1 MKMTILMLGLTASVA
16 AQAGGAFEGFEKPE
30 DLPGAVSMVWTGKE
44 VLADVSGYADLAT
57 KRPVSTN
64 DLFWIASNTK
74 AIACALMLREI
85 DKGLVKLDAPVAD
98 YLPEWKDIRI
108 KGGKAPKHAPTV
120 REVMGH
126 TAGLAFFPKMPIT
139 EFSMRSGETAVIG
152 GLTHTEE
159 IDADDGIPYLRAIPW
174 IGQWIFGS
182 TGKSKVQEDILVFVT
197 VGEVDPEGVKGSAG
211 APAGSTAAKRY
222 PEGLDKQEVKEDK

>member
-1 MKMTILMLGLTASVA
+1 MKKISFAMVGLA
-16 AQAGGAFEGFEKPE
+16 ALSLQAGGGAFEGFEKPD

-57 KRPVSTN
+57 KRPISTN

-74 AIACALMLREI
+74 AIACALMLRQI
-85 DKGLVKLDAPVAD
+85 DKGLVKLDAQVAD

-108 KGGKAPKHAPTV
+108 KNGKAPKHAPTV

-139 EFSMRSGETAVIG
+139 QFSVQELAHMAVTNGIDHDVGEYRYSNWGIDVAMAVV
-152 GLTHTEE
+152 E
-159 IDADDGIPYLRAIPW
+159 RV
-174 IGQWIFGS
+174 
-182 TGKSKVQEDILVFVT
+182 TGKPWD
-197 VGEVDPEGVKGSAG
+197 
-211 APAGSTAAKRY
+211 
-222 PEGLDKQEVKEDK
+222 